1 MKQYNKKRLSV
12 YLWLLSFLKP
22 YMGLLILFVTTGAVL
37 ILCEMAIPL
46 FIQTFIDKVIV
57 QNNSKLFFNAIIC
70 LIAVIIIMFA
80 FMALDNK
87 LRRILP
93 EKVSKDLQYSVFRH
107 LRVLGF
113 SYFERKPVGETL
125 SLLNTEVLAVQDI
138 FRYYLPASI
147 LMLISLI
154 FPFCIISYKD
164 YRFSIIIIA
173 CYLLYFTYGPYMDKK
188 VVLHL
193 KKQTDTKTALD
204 KKTYDSVSGAQEV
217 RAYNAE
223 AWELKRFVNK
233 FESYKNARLNSLFY
247 RLLRPALCVVTTN
260 LGNIAF
266 FIFGS
271 FLVKNGEMTVGEFTA
286 YIFYFMMV
294 MRVINGL
301 SYVFTEQMH
310 LLGQAEKLYD
320 FMKTSPDVVEV
331 SNPKLLPKTTGN
343 ISFKNVSFSYPTRAN
358 VINDLSLEIKPGQR
372 VAFVGTSG
380 SGKSTA
386 LKLIDRFYDP
396 ESGEITLD
404 GISLKELSLS
414 EIRKNIGYVFQET
427 YLFGTSIKENIRF
440 GNPEASDEDV
450 IEAAKAAYA
459 HDFIMET
466 EQQYE
471 TLVGE
476 RGVKLSGGQKQRI
489 ALARMFISNPS
500 IILLDEATSAL
511 DNVSEAY
518 IKNALHNL
526 SSGRTTIAV
535 AHRIS
540 TVMDYD
546 QIVLL
551 KDGSVAETGTYD
563 ELLERKGLFYTL
575 LEGDGCNE

>member
-1 MKQYNKKRLSV
+1 MKEYNKKRVSV

-22 YMGLLILFVTTGAVL
+22 YAHILILFVMTGVTL
-37 ILCEMAIPL
+37 ILCEMAIPF

-57 QNNSKLFFNAIIC
+57 QNNSELFFTAILC
-70 LIAVIIIMFA
+70 LIAVVILMFA

-87 LRRILP
+87 LRRVLP

-138 FRYYLPASI
+138 FRYYLPSSI
-147 LMLISLI
+147 LMIISLL
-154 FPFCIISYKD
+154 FPFCIITYKD
-164 YRFSIIIIA
+164 YRFSLIIIV

-188 VVLHL
+188 VVLYL
-193 KKQTDTKTALD
+193 KKQTNTKTSLD
-204 KKTYDSVSGAQEV
+204 KKTYDSVSAAQEV

-223 AWELKRFVNK
+223 AWELKRFVSK
-233 FESYKNARLNSLFY
+233 FERYKKARLKSLFY

-260 LGNIAF
+260 LGNIGF

-271 FLVKNGEMTVGEFTA
+271 ILVKNGEMTVGEFTA

-320 FMKTSPDVVEV
+320 FMKTSPDVVEI
-331 SNPKLLPKTTGN
+331 SNPKLLEKITGN
-343 ISFKNVSFSYPTRAN
+343 ISFKNVSFSYPTRQN
-358 VINDLSLEIKPGQR
+358 VLNDFSLDIKASER

-396 ESGEITLD
+396 ECGEITLD
-404 GISLKELSLS
+404 GISLKQLSMS
-414 EIRKNIGYVFQET
+414 QIRKSVGYVFQET

-440 GNPEASDEDV
+440 GNPEASDEEV
-450 IEAAKAAYA
+450 IESAKAAYA

-466 EQQYE
+466 EQQYD

-489 ALARMFISNPS
+489 AIARMFISNPS

-518 IKNALHNL
+518 IKKALHNL

-540 TVMDYD
+540 TIRDYD
-546 QIVLL
+546 QIVLI
-551 KDGSVAETGTYD
+551 KDGRVVEIGTYD
-563 ELLERKGLFYTL
+563 ELVERKGLFYTL
-575 LEGDGCNE
+575 LEGDGYNE